1 MNSKMTKK
9 LNVKWFNIKLLQ
21 VRKIFTY
28 PQGGLGN
35 LLKLDIKQAWF
46 SKTDEN
52 NYESRDGNCYVK
64 LCTTDKIKITFQ
76 NDNRLH

>member
-1 MNSKMTKK
+1 MV
-9 LNVKWFNIKLLQ
+9 NVKWFNIKLLE

-52 NYESRDGNCYVK
+52 NYESLEMETVM
-64 LCTTDKIKITFQ
+64 
-76 NDNRLH
+76 